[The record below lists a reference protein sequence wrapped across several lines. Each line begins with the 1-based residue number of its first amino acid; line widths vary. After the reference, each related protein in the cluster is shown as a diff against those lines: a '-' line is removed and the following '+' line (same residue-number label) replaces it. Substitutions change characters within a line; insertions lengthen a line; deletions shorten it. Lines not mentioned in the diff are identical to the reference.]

1 MSHATSIP
9 KIRELPLLAAFVL
22 LLGTLACQAP
32 TGPNPTPDPSNDS
45 PASGQNTVFIWLG
58 ADKDAYVS
66 CGSGGG
72 CPEREQNYSRQ
83 GYVVVARNAVAL
95 KKGYVHF
102 GLPLLPAGSTIDRAY
117 FELFHPASREDGQTD
132 DLAIPFGRAA
142 SAWDA
147 RTLTLANEPN
157 TSLSGEIETIK
168 LRSQAWSGSG
178 DIAALVR
185 EWAANPTTNHGFH
198 IYWDR
203 TSPGIE
209 KGFYSNNDVR
219 RKVDDLGLSPRLLL
233 KVTLPR
239 GSTVDDI
246 RLPPLPADNDLP
258 FDGQTVLMART
269 SVGTTWPATWDV
281 TVSN

>member
-1 MSHATSIP
+1 MNHARSIRN
-9 KIRELPLLAAFVL
+9 IRGIPHLAAVTL
-22 LLGTLACQAP
+22 LLGALGCQSPTAP
-32 TGPNPTPDPSNDS
+32 DPTPTPNP
-45 PASGQNTVFIWLG
+45 PASGGNVVHIWLG

-66 CGSGGG
+66 CGVGAG
-72 CPEREQNYSRQ
+72 CPERERNYSRD

-102 GLPLLPAGSTIDRAY
+102 GLPLLPPGSTIERAY
-117 FELFHPASREDGQTD
+117 FELYHPGRREDGQTD
-132 DLAIPFGRAA
+132 DLTIPFGRAA
-142 SAWDA
+142 AAWDA

-157 TSLSGEIETIK
+157 TSLSGEIGTVK

-185 EWAANPTTNHGFH
+185 EWSANPATNYGFH
-198 IYWDR
+198 VFWDR

-233 KVTLPR
+233 KVTLPS

-269 SVGTTWPATWDV
+269 SVGAAWPAAWNV
-281 TVSN
+281 TEGS